1 MQIILGTAQLSGNY
15 GISNKNLTNRYNKSY
30 LDKIYKTSKNNKI
43 NYLDTSENYPGVH
56 KKIGSSKLNQLKIIT
71 KINLDKVFDK
81 KKSQF
86 RFDKILKDLN
96 KDSIYALLIHN
107 PVNLNNKNILSTI
120 NFIKNLKSENKVKK
134 IGISIYDK
142 KDLNIIKNFWVPD
155 IVQLPLN
162 IFNRNLIK
170 DKTVNTLLKKNVE
183 IHVRSIFLQGLLLS
197 KQVPKKFIKF
207 KPILKMWYS
216 VTNNNLEKKIS
227 FSIKSINKFYN
238 LKNFVIGFDDIE
250 QINLL
255 GKILKKIEKIPQN
268 LKKIKTDSKILK
280 DPRRWYK
287 L

>member
-71 KINLDKVFDK
+71 KINVDKVFDK